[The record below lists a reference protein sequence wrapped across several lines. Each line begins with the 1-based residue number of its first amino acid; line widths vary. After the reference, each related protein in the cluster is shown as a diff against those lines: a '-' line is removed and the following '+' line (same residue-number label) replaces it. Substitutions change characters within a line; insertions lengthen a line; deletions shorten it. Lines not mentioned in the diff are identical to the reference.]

1 MKNFPISIGFIA
13 AFAIS
18 IGTSHAGEELII
30 KTDQTQLLTVS
41 AAPGA
46 AVVGNP
52 SIADVT
58 VHGTQIFLHGRSY
71 GETNLI
77 ILDVDGNQLA
87 NFDIVVQNRANNAI
101 ALYKAGGRS
110 TFVCAPDCETSLQ
123 IGDQTDY
130 FENNS
135 KQTTTKSSLASGSAT
150 TTSVAVPP
158 PPPQ

>member
-1 MKNFPISIGFIA
+1 MKNFPMSIGLIVAFTVSMGTARA
-13 AFAIS
+13 A
-18 IGTSHAGEELII
+18 EELII

-58 VHGTQIFLHGRSY
+58 VHGTQIFLHGRAY

-77 ILDVDGNQLA
+77 ILDVEGNQLA
-87 NFDIVVQNRANNAI
+87 NFDIVVQKRANNEI
-101 ALYKAGGRS
+101 ALYKAGGKS
-110 TFVCAPDCETSLQ
+110 SYVCAPDCEATVQ
-123 IGDQTDY
+123 VGDQSDY
-130 FENNS
+130 FEAIAKQNS
-135 KQTTTKSSLASGSAT
+135 TKSSMASGSAAPSAT
-150 TTSVAVPP
+150 VAP